1 MEKQYDNNNSGALFT
16 NDRKKSD
23 THPDLTGSCEVDGK
37 DYWFKA
43 WKKTS
48 KKGLPFLSVSFDPKE
63 TDVVSSGVAPQSG
76 DPVPQNSEPI
86 PF

>member
-1 MEKQYDNNNSGALFT
+1 MDKQYDNNNSGALFT

-23 THPDLTGSCEVDGK
+23 THPDLTGSAEVGGK

-48 KKGLPFLSVSFDPKE
+48 KKGAGKDE
-63 TDVVSSGVAPQSG
+63 
-76 DPVPQNSEPI
+76 
-86 PF
+86 